1 MRRALACPRQAARL
15 SGTALTEG
23 TLIGPLV
30 APLVEAAASRGAPV
44 AALLGALGATRE
56 ELMDPDYRVPASRVF
71 AAWEVAIDAT
81 DDPTLT
87 IAVGRQASI
96 QRFGMLGYA
105 VYTSD
110 TVADAIAALS
120 RYHLLINDSGTWTVE
135 ASADSAVVTWNR
147 GGEPVRG
154 RQLANEQAVA
164 SFIEIG
170 RETAEG
176 ALEVLEVWLERDPP
190 ASEAAHRSYFCERI
204 HWGSAK
210 SAVRLSPASLS
221 HKPRGANKILAEHFL
236 AQADA
241 AIARVGKRDSWM
253 ARTAK
258 VISERLPSGIP
269 TSTTIARV
277 LQVSERTLRRRLQEE
292 GTGFA
297 ELVTSVQRE
306 RARDLLASGTAV
318 RDAAF
323 AAGFADATAFSRA
336 YRRWTGKAPSSAR
349 RPGR

>member
-1 MRRALACPRQAARL
+1 M
-15 SGTALTEG
+15 TEG

-30 APLVEAAASRGAPV
+30 APLVEAAAQRGASA
-44 AALLGALGATRE
+44 AALLEALGVTRD
-56 ELMDPDYRVPASRVF
+56 ELIDPEHRIPASRVF
-71 AAWEVAIDAT
+71 AAWEIAEAATGDAT
-81 DDPTLT
+81 LP
-87 IAVGRQASI
+87 IVVGRQASI

-105 VYTSD
+105 LYTSY

-120 RYHLLINDSGTWTVE
+120 RYHLLINDSGTWDVE
-135 ASADSAVVTWNR
+135 ARPGGVVVTWHR
-147 GGEPVRG
+147 GGEPARG
-154 RQLANEQAVA
+154 RRLANEQALA

-176 ALEVLEVWLERDPP
+176 SLEVLEVWLERAAP
-190 ASEAAHRSYFCERI
+190 ASVTAHHDYFGTRI
-204 HWGSAK
+204 HWSSPT
-210 SAVRLSPASLS
+210 SAVHLSPASLS
-221 HKPRGANKILAEHFL
+221 HKPRGANKLLAEHFM

-241 AIARVGKRDSWM
+241 AIARVAKRDSWT

-269 TSTTIARV
+269 TSTTIAGV
-277 LQVSERTLRRRLQEE
+277 LEVSERTLRRRLQEE

-306 RARDLLASGTAV
+306 RAKDLLASGTAV

-336 YRRWTGKAPSSAR
+336 YRRWTGTAPSAAR
-349 RPGR
+349 RPTR